1 SNVGDLQ
8 VNLVDKHE
16 RERQSHEIARALRPS
31 LAAIGRAHGA
41 SVKVVEVPPGPPVLS
56 PLVAEVYGP
65 DYARSRELGKALEQ
79 RFLATEGV
87 VDVDTSVESDAPRE
101 VVVVDRVRAARLGVP
116 QSAIAD
122 ALSAAVAGLDRKS
135 TRLNSSHVKIS
146 YAVFCLKKKNKGSV

>member
-1 SNVGDLQ
+1 NVGDLQ

-87 VDVDTSVESDAPRE
+87 AAADASVEIDPPPD
-101 VVVVDRVRAARLGVP
+101 VVVVARGRAARVGVP
-116 QSAIAD
+116 QAAIAD
-122 ALSAAVAGLDRKS
+122 ALSAAVAGLDAAYVHDGASKCPRPV
-135 TRLNSSHVKIS
+135 R
-146 YAVFCLKKKNKGSV
+146 